1 MAFRPSSVVRTE
13 ASIAAPFLHLA
24 ESGEKILKEHSKVR
38 KENFMTNESNFPAVF
53 FEDFLAALR
62 KVQDENRIHGNV
74 EVFELRPSPD
84 GAVHL
89 GVSWPSIGTVPPEE
103 AKKFAEEVARAA
115 AAAAAFPY
123 NGYVYTFE

>member
-1 MAFRPSSVVRTE
+1 
-13 ASIAAPFLHLA
+13 
-24 ESGEKILKEHSKVR
+24 
-38 KENFMTNESNFPAVF
+38 MTNESNFPAVF

-89 GVSWPSIGTVPPEE
+89 GVSGPSCGRVPPQQPTTG
-103 AKKFAEEVARAA
+103 AA
-115 AAAAAFPY
+115 AGAGAADAAAAFPY
-123 NGYVYTFE
+123 NGYVIDYAGGSSDDRS

>member
-1 MAFRPSSVVRTE
+1 
-13 ASIAAPFLHLA
+13 
-24 ESGEKILKEHSKVR
+24 
-38 KENFMTNESNFPAVF
+38 MTNESSFPAVF

-89 GVSWPSIGTVPPEE
+89 GVSWPSIGTVPPVV
-103 AKKFAEEVARAA
+103 AKKVAE
-115 AAAAAFPY
+115 
-123 NGYVYTFE
+123 

>member
-1 MAFRPSSVVRTE
+1 MAAGNGRNHFAALGKMVAGAKPQRSV
-13 ASIAAPFLHLA
+13 L
-24 ESGEKILKEHSKVR
+24 
-38 KENFMTNESNFPAVF
+38 MTNESKFPTVF

-74 EVFELRPSPD
+74 EIFELRPSPD

-89 GVSWPSIGTVPPEE
+89 GVNWPSIGTVPPEE

>member
-1 MAFRPSSVVRTE
+1 
-13 ASIAAPFLHLA
+13 
-24 ESGEKILKEHSKVR
+24 
-38 KENFMTNESNFPAVF
+38 MTNESNFPAVF

-62 KVQDENRIHGNV
+62 KMQDENRIHGNV

-115 AAAAAFPY
+115 DAAAAFPY
-123 NGYVYTFE
+123 NGYVIDYAGGSSDDRS

>member
-1 MAFRPSSVVRTE
+1 
-13 ASIAAPFLHLA
+13 
-24 ESGEKILKEHSKVR
+24 
-38 KENFMTNESNFPAVF
+38 MTNESNFPAVF

-89 GVSWPSIGTVPPEE
+89 GVSWPSIGTVPPVE
-103 AKKFAEEVARAA
+103 AKMFAEEVARAA

>member
-1 MAFRPSSVVRTE
+1 MA
-13 ASIAAPFLHLA
+13 
-24 ESGEKILKEHSKVR
+24 
-38 KENFMTNESNFPAVF
+38 NESKFPAVF

-89 GVSWPSIGTVPPEE
+89 GVCWPSIGTVPPEE
-103 AKKFAEEVARAA
+103 AAKFAEEITRAA

-123 NGYVYTFE
+123 NGYVIDYVGGSSYDRS

>member
-1 MAFRPSSVVRTE
+1 MN
-13 ASIAAPFLHLA
+13 LDWYY
-24 ESGEKILKEHSKVR
+24 
-38 KENFMTNESNFPAVF
+38 
-53 FEDFLAALR
+53 DFNML
-62 KVQDENRIHGNV
+62 
-74 EVFELRPSPD
+74 LRPSPD

>member
-1 MAFRPSSVVRTE
+1 
-13 ASIAAPFLHLA
+13 
-24 ESGEKILKEHSKVR
+24 
-38 KENFMTNESNFPAVF
+38 MTNESNFPAVF
-53 FEDFLAALR
+53 FEDFLTALR

-103 AKKFAEEVARAA
+103 AKKFAEEVARAPPLPLPFRTTA
-115 AAAAAFPY
+115 MCIRLNRRF
-123 NGYVYTFE
+123 F

>member
-1 MAFRPSSVVRTE
+1 
-13 ASIAAPFLHLA
+13 
-24 ESGEKILKEHSKVR
+24 
-38 KENFMTNESNFPAVF
+38 MTSESNFPTVF

-103 AKKFAEEVARAA
+103 AKKFAEEMERSGTAQAIRREPGNLRYEYWISLDDSETVPNAIYRSDM
-115 AAAAAFPY
+115 
-123 NGYVYTFE
+123 

>member
-1 MAFRPSSVVRTE
+1 
-13 ASIAAPFLHLA
+13 
-24 ESGEKILKEHSKVR
+24 
-38 KENFMTNESNFPAVF
+38 MTNESNFPAVF

-89 GVSWPSIGTVPPEE
+89 GVSWPFIGTDD
-103 AKKFAEEVARAA
+103 FGREVFVDELGTIWKYTEPGAMPRERHDKLYTASSNGRDGEPGLPMSD
-115 AAAAAFPY
+115 AFDY
-123 NGYVYTFE
+123 KIIN

>member
-1 MAFRPSSVVRTE
+1 
-13 ASIAAPFLHLA
+13 
-24 ESGEKILKEHSKVR
+24 
-38 KENFMTNESNFPAVF
+38 MTNESNFPAVF
-53 FEDFLAALR
+53 FEDFLTALR
-62 KVQDENRIHGNV
+62 KVQDENRIH
-74 EVFELRPSPD
+74 
-84 GAVHL
+84 

>member
-1 MAFRPSSVVRTE
+1 M
-13 ASIAAPFLHLA
+13 I
-24 ESGEKILKEHSKVR
+24 
-38 KENFMTNESNFPAVF
+38 NESNFPAVF

-103 AKKFAEEVARAA
+103 VARAA

>member
-1 MAFRPSSVVRTE
+1 
-13 ASIAAPFLHLA
+13 
-24 ESGEKILKEHSKVR
+24 
-38 KENFMTNESNFPAVF
+38 MTNESNFPAVF

-89 GVSWPSIGTVPPEE
+89 GVSWPPLPLPFRTTAMCIRLNRR
-103 AKKFAEEVARAA
+103 F
-115 AAAAAFPY
+115 F
-123 NGYVYTFE
+123 

>member
-1 MAFRPSSVVRTE
+1 
-13 ASIAAPFLHLA
+13 
-24 ESGEKILKEHSKVR
+24 
-38 KENFMTNESNFPAVF
+38 MTNESNFPAVF

-123 NGYVYTFE
+123 NGYVYACAVMFFGWMAPGSSTVVCIRAALIAPAT

>member
-1 MAFRPSSVVRTE
+1 
-13 ASIAAPFLHLA
+13 
-24 ESGEKILKEHSKVR
+24 
-38 KENFMTNESNFPAVF
+38 MTNESNFPAVF

-103 AKKFAEEVARAA
+103 AKKFRGGRPGGRRCRCLSVQRLCV
-115 AAAAAFPY
+115 
-123 NGYVYTFE
+123 YV

>member
-1 MAFRPSSVVRTE
+1 
-13 ASIAAPFLHLA
+13 
-24 ESGEKILKEHSKVR
+24 
-38 KENFMTNESNFPAVF
+38 MTNESNFPAVF

-115 AAAAAFPY
+115 AFPY

>member
-1 MAFRPSSVVRTE
+1 
-13 ASIAAPFLHLA
+13 
-24 ESGEKILKEHSKVR
+24 
-38 KENFMTNESNFPAVF
+38 MTNESNFPAVF

-89 GVSWPSIGTVPPEE
+89 GVFRRRKQRSSPRRSPGRPTLLPLFRTM
-103 AKKFAEEVARAA
+103 AM
-115 AAAAAFPY
+115 
-123 NGYVYTFE
+123 